1 MSLFRITGKAT
12 RDLTA
17 GHILQLMGACGLALI
32 LLGTSYLA
40 WSEHRSIAASNARAL
55 RSTAYFLADHG
66 DRLLEVAS
74 IALSTTA
81 DAIKQ
86 RSWDAIEHDSDLHR
100 QLRVTV
106 SGMPH
111 IDDIWLNDATGR
123 LRLTSLA
130 FPTPASNASDRLVF
144 SEAKASHGEMV
155 AGERILGKVVKQP
168 TFLLAQRL
176 QDENG
181 KFDGMVSVTADL
193 SYFSDYWS
201 KVKLPAGT
209 VVSLMRAA
217 SSEVLVQFP
226 EPPPGEKPRTP
237 RIWTQYAAE
246 PAATR
251 DATFQTEDAVLRQ
264 IADLPLFVSIEAPP
278 DAVLRAWYGWLGM
291 TLPFAGFAFLCLS
304 GLMLAGLM
312 QNRREIA
319 TRTELEQAQKRLI
332 EVNAGLENTIAQRTA
347 ELTETN
353 EDVQRFA
360 YIVSHDLRA
369 PLINIMGFTSEL
381 ATLRDQ
387 ISNSLFPQAP
397 GAHPSRAGAH
407 ISGQA
412 SDSDAKADR
421 ILLED
426 FDEALGFIKS
436 SIDKMDRLINAI
448 LDLSRQ
454 GGRRFQIEPVDMN
467 ALLQAIADNNA
478 HRLLEADADLVIEDL
493 PSLESDRLAM
503 EQIFSNLIDNAVK
516 YLRGGVPGQIKV
528 SARRAGSFIVY
539 MVEDNGRGISPDDH
553 KRIFEL
559 FRRAGVQDQQGE
571 GIGLANVKALVRRLG
586 GVVTVESELG
596 AGTVFKVTL
605 PMRCRA

>member
-1 MSLFRITGKAT
+1 
-12 RDLTA
+12 
-17 GHILQLMGACGLALI
+17 
-32 LLGTSYLA
+32 
-40 WSEHRSIAASNARAL
+40 
-55 RSTAYFLADHG
+55 
-66 DRLLEVAS
+66 
-74 IALSTTA
+74 
-81 DAIKQ
+81 
-86 RSWDAIEHDSDLHR
+86 
-100 QLRVTV
+100 
-106 SGMPH
+106 
-111 IDDIWLNDATGR
+111 
-123 LRLTSLA
+123 
-130 FPTPASNASDRLVF
+130 
-144 SEAKASHGEMV
+144 
-155 AGERILGKVVKQP
+155 
-168 TFLLAQRL
+168 
-176 QDENG
+176 
-181 KFDGMVSVTADL
+181 
-193 SYFSDYWS
+193 
-201 KVKLPAGT
+201 
-209 VVSLMRAA
+209 
-217 SSEVLVQFP
+217 
-226 EPPPGEKPRTP
+226 
-237 RIWTQYAAE
+237 
-246 PAATR
+246 
-251 DATFQTEDAVLRQ
+251 
-264 IADLPLFVSIEAPP
+264 
-278 DAVLRAWYGWLGM
+278 M

-319 TRTELEQAQKRLI
+319 TRTELEQALKRLI

-369 PLINIMGFTSEL
+369 PLINIMGFTSEQ

-387 ISNSLFPQAP
+387 ISDSLFPRAP
-397 GAHPSRAGAH
+397 GAHIP
-407 ISGQA
+407 GQA
-412 SDSDAKADR
+412 GDGDAKAGK

-493 PSLESDRLAM
+493 PSLESDRLAV

-528 SARRAGSFIVY
+528 NARRAGSFIVY

>member
-1 MSLFRITGKAT
+1 LSVFRIAGKTA
-12 RDLTA
+12 RDLSA
-17 GHILQLMGACGLALI
+17 GQILQLMGACGLALI

-55 RSTAYFLADHG
+55 RSTAYFLTDHG

-74 IALSTTA
+74 IALNTTS
-81 DAIKQ
+81 DAIAK
-86 RSWDAIEHDSDLHR
+86 RSWDSIEHDSDLQR
-100 QLRVTV
+100 QLRATI

-111 IDDIWLNDATGR
+111 IDDIWLNDASGR

-130 FPTPASNASDRLVF
+130 FPTPVSNASDRLVF
-144 SEAKASHGEMV
+144 SEARASHGEMV
-155 AGERILGKVVKQP
+155 AGERIVGKVIHQP
-168 TFLLAQRL
+168 TFLLARRL
-176 QDENG
+176 QDQSGAFN
-181 KFDGMVSVTADL
+181 GMVSVTADL

-209 VVSLMRAA
+209 VVSLMRASA

-226 EPPPGEKPRTP
+226 EPPPGKKPKTP
-237 RIWTQYAAE
+237 GIWKQYAAE

-251 DATFQTEDAVLRQ
+251 GATFETGAAVLRQ
-264 IADLPLFVSIEAPP
+264 IGHLPLYIAIEAPP
-278 DAVLRAWYGWLGM
+278 DAALRGWYGWLTM

-304 GLMLAGLM
+304 GLMVAGLM
-312 QNRREIA
+312 QNRRETA

-332 EVNAGLENTIAQRTA
+332 EVNAGLENAIAQRTA

-381 ATLRDQ
+381 AALRGQ
-387 ISNSLFPQAP
+387 IGAILLPQA
-397 GAHPSRAGAH
+397 AGAH
-407 ISGQA
+407 GSPPAPEQVGGG
-412 SDSDAKADR
+412 DALAANR
-421 ILLED
+421 VLLED

-448 LDLSRQ
+448 LSLSRQ
-454 GGRRFQIEPVDMN
+454 GGRRFEIAPVDMN
-467 ALLQAIADNNA
+467 ALLHAIGDATA
-478 HRLLEADADLVIEDL
+478 HQLLEAEADLVIEDL
-493 PSLESDRLAM
+493 PPLEGDRLAM

-516 YLRGGVPGQIKV
+516 YLRPGVPGRIKV

-539 MVEDNGRGISPDDH
+539 IVQDNGRGISPDDY

-559 FRRAGVQDQQGE
+559 FRRSGVQDRQGE

-605 PMRCRA
+605 PQRCRA

>member
-1 MSLFRITGKAT
+1 LSIFRIGGKAA

-17 GHILQLMGACGLALI
+17 GQILQLMGACGLALI
-32 LLGTSYLA
+32 VLGTSYLA
-40 WSEHRSIAASNARAL
+40 WSEHRSIAESHARSL
-55 RSTAYFLADHG
+55 SSTAYFLTDHG

-74 IALSTTA
+74 IALNTTA
-81 DAIKQ
+81 DAVKQ
-86 RSWDAIEHDSDLHR
+86 RSWDDIEHDSDLQR
-100 QLRVTV
+100 QLKATV

-111 IDDIWLNDATGR
+111 IDDIWLNDATGQ
-123 LRLTSLA
+123 LRLTSVA
-130 FPTPASNASDRLVF
+130 FPTPASNASDRLAF

-155 AGERILGKVVKQP
+155 AGERIVGKVINQP
-168 TFLLAQRL
+168 TFLLARRL
-176 QDENG
+176 QDANG
-181 KFDGMVSVTADL
+181 KFNGMVSVTADL

-201 KVKLPAGT
+201 KVKLPVGT
-209 VVSLMRAA
+209 VVSLMRAT

-226 EPPPGEKPRTP
+226 EPPPGDKPKTP
-237 RIWTQYAAE
+237 RIWGQYSAE

-251 DATFQTEDAVLRQ
+251 GATFETRTAVLRQ
-264 IADLPLFVSIEAPP
+264 LADLPLFISIEAPP
-278 DAVLRAWYGWLGM
+278 DAVLQAWYGWLGM

-312 QNRREIA
+312 QNRRETA
-319 TRTELEQAQKRLI
+319 TRIELVQAQKRLI
-332 EVNAGLENTIAQRTA
+332 EVNAGLENAIAQRTA

-353 EDVQRFA
+353 EEVQRFA

-381 ATLRDQ
+381 AALRNQ
-387 ISNSLFPQAP
+387 LSESLFPQA
-397 GAHPSRAGAH
+397 AGGRPPPTALRS
-407 ISGQA
+407 SGQT
-412 SDSDAKADR
+412 SDTDPKADQ

-448 LDLSRQ
+448 LALSRQ
-454 GGRRFQIEPVDMN
+454 GGRRFQIEPIDMN
-467 ALLQAIADNNA
+467 ALLHTIADGTA
-478 HRLLEADADLVIEDL
+478 HRLLEVGTDLVIEDL
-493 PSLESDRLAM
+493 PSLEGDRLAM

-516 YLRGGVPGQIKV
+516 YLRKDVPGRITV

-539 MVEDNGRGISPDDH
+539 LVEDNGRGISPDDH

-559 FRRAGVQDQQGE
+559 FRRSGVQDRQGE

>member
-1 MSLFRITGKAT
+1 MSVFRIAGKTA
-12 RDLTA
+12 RDLSA
-17 GHILQLMGACGLALI
+17 GQILQLMGACGLALI

-55 RSTAYFLADHG
+55 RSTAYFLTDHG

-74 IALSTTA
+74 IALNTTS
-81 DAIKQ
+81 DAIAK
-86 RSWDAIEHDSDLHR
+86 RSWDSIEHDSDLQR
-100 QLRVTV
+100 QLRATI

-111 IDDIWLNDATGR
+111 IDDIWLNDASGR

-130 FPTPASNASDRLVF
+130 FPTPVSNASDRLVF
-144 SEAKASHGEMV
+144 SEARASHGEMV
-155 AGERILGKVVKQP
+155 AGERIVGKVIHQP
-168 TFLLAQRL
+168 TFLLARRL
-176 QDENG
+176 QDQSGAFN
-181 KFDGMVSVTADL
+181 GMVSVTADL

-209 VVSLMRAA
+209 VVSLMRASA

-226 EPPPGEKPRTP
+226 EPPPGKKPKTP
-237 RIWTQYAAE
+237 GIWKQYAAE

-251 DATFQTEDAVLRQ
+251 GATFETGAAVLRQ
-264 IADLPLFVSIEAPP
+264 IGHLPLYIAIEAPP
-278 DAVLRAWYGWLGM
+278 DAALRGWYGWLTM

-304 GLMLAGLM
+304 GLMVAGLM
-312 QNRREIA
+312 QNRRETA

-332 EVNAGLENTIAQRTA
+332 EVNAGLENAIAQRTA

-381 ATLRDQ
+381 AALRGQ
-387 ISNSLFPQAP
+387 IGAILLPQA
-397 GAHPSRAGAH
+397 AGAH
-407 ISGQA
+407 GSPPAPEQVGGG
-412 SDSDAKADR
+412 DALAANR
-421 ILLED
+421 VLLED

-448 LDLSRQ
+448 LSLSRQ
-454 GGRRFQIEPVDMN
+454 GGRRFEIAPVDMN
-467 ALLQAIADNNA
+467 ALLHAIGDATA
-478 HRLLEADADLVIEDL
+478 HQLLEAEADLVIEDL
-493 PSLESDRLAM
+493 PPLEGDRLAM

-516 YLRGGVPGQIKV
+516 YLRPGVPGRIKV

-539 MVEDNGRGISPDDH
+539 IVQDNGRGISPDDY

-559 FRRAGVQDQQGE
+559 FRRSGVQDRQGE

-605 PMRCRA
+605 PQRCRA